1 MRLLGMEPLDDPFS
15 DAFTMRRQDFRFI
28 HPLRQQPA
36 GPAPGP
42 DAFQTAVD
50 AYWRALGLAPE
61 LAAASKQGEW
71 RLLEAAGAF
80 PAPAPGDEPI
90 DVAVRCTAVDDAA
103 IRFRC
108 VAFRGDQALASGE
121 LRYGWAEPGGGAPR
135 PVPPAVR
142 ALLQDFEAG
151 RPVVELVTGG
161 WSELGADAAPVRT
174 AVFILEQAIPAEMEW
189 DEADAT
195 ALHAVVRNRLGQPL
209 ATGRLLIEAPG
220 VARIGRMA
228 VLREVRGTN
237 LGRDVVNTLMAA
249 AWARGDR
256 EVILSAQRSAV
267 GFYARLG
274 FEERGA
280 EYEDAGIPHVDMVRG
295 R

>member
-1 MRLLGMEPLDDPFS
+1 MK
-15 DAFTMRRQDFRFI
+15 RQDFRFVQ
-28 HPLRQQPA
+28 PLRAHPA
-36 GPAPGP
+36 GQVPRP
-42 DAFQTAVD
+42 DVFQTAVGG
-50 AYWRALGLAPE
+50 YWRALGLAPE
-61 LAAASKQGEW
+61 LAAESLKGEW
-71 RLLEAAGAF
+71 RLLAAEGAPF
-80 PAPAPGDEPI
+80 DPAPGEKPV
-90 DVAVRCTAVDDAA
+90 DVGARCTDVGESS
-103 IRFRC
+103 IGFRC
-108 VAFRGDQALASGE
+108 AAFRGDQVLASGG
-121 LRYGWAEPGGGAPR
+121 LRCGWAEPGGGAPR

-142 ALLQDFEAG
+142 ALLQDFESG

-174 AVFILEQAIPAEMEW
+174 AVFIREQAIPAEMEW

-209 ATGRLLIEAPG
+209 ATGRLLVQAPG

-228 VLREVRGTN
+228 VLRAVRGTH
-237 LGRDVVNTLMAA
+237 LGRDVVQALMAA

-274 FEERGA
+274 FEERGP
-280 EYEDAGIPHVDMVRG
+280 EYEDAGIPHVDMVR
-295 R
+295 RR

>member
-1 MRLLGMEPLDDPFS
+1 MK
-15 DAFTMRRQDFRFI
+15 RQDFRFI

-36 GPAPGP
+36 GPAPAP
-42 DAFQTAVD
+42 DAFQAAVD

-61 LAAASKQGEW
+61 LAAASLHGQW
-71 RLLEAAGAF
+71 RLVEGDSAIPL
-80 PAPAPGDEPI
+80 PAVGDGPI
-90 DVAVRCTAVDDAA
+90 DGAVRCTAVDESA

-108 VAFRGDQALASGE
+108 AAFRGDQVLAGGE
-121 LRYGWAEPGGGAPR
+121 LRYGWAEPGSGAPR

-142 ALLQDFEAG
+142 TLLKDFEAG
-151 RPVVELVTGG
+151 QPVVELVTGS

-174 AVFILEQAIPAEMEW
+174 AVFIDEQAIPAEMEW
-189 DEADAT
+189 DEADHS
-195 ALHAVVRNRLGQPL
+195 ALHAVARNRLGQPL
-209 ATGRLLIEAPG
+209 ATGRLLTDAPG

-228 VLREVRGTN
+228 VLRTVRGTH
-237 LGRDVVNTLMAA
+237 LGRDVVNALMAA

-267 GFYARLG
+267 GFYTRLG
-274 FEERGA
+274 FEERGP
-280 EYEDAGIPHVDMVRG
+280 EYEDAGIPHVDMHRG

>member
-1 MRLLGMEPLDDPFS
+1 MK
-15 DAFTMRRQDFRFI
+15 RQDFRFVQ
-28 HPLRQQPA
+28 PLRLQPV
-36 GPAPGP
+36 GPAPRP
-42 DAFQTAVD
+42 DAFQTGVD
-50 AYWRALGLAPE
+50 GYWRALGLAPE
-61 LAAASKQGEW
+61 LAAASQHGEW

-80 PAPAPGDEPI
+80 PAPTPGDAPI
-90 DVAVRCTAVDDAA
+90 DGAVRCTAVDDSA

-108 VAFRGDQALASGE
+108 VAFRGDQDLASGE
-121 LRYGWAEPGGGAPR
+121 LRYGWAEPGSGALR
-135 PVPPAVR
+135 PVPLAVR
-142 ALLQDFEAG
+142 TLLQDFEAG

-174 AVFILEQAIPAEMEW
+174 AVFIDEQAIPAEMEW
-189 DEADAT
+189 DEADRT

-228 VLREVRGTN
+228 VLRAVRGTH
-237 LGRDVVNTLMAA
+237 LGRDVVNVLMAA

-267 GFYARLG
+267 GFYTRLG
-274 FEERGA
+274 FEERGP

>member
-1 MRLLGMEPLDDPFS
+1 MK
-15 DAFTMRRQDFRFI
+15 RQDFRFI
-28 HPLRQQPA
+28 HPLRRQPA

-61 LAAASKQGEW
+61 LAAASLHGQW
-71 RLLEAAGAF
+71 RLVAGDRGIAL
-80 PAPAPGDEPI
+80 PAVGDGPI
-90 DVAVRCTAVDDAA
+90 DGAVRCTAVDDSA

-108 VAFRGDQALASGE
+108 AAFRGDQVLTSGE
-121 LRYGWAEPGGGAPR
+121 LRYGWAEPGSDAPR
-135 PVPPAVR
+135 PVPLAVR
-142 ALLQDFEAG
+142 TLLQDFEAG
-151 RPVVELVTGG
+151 QPVVELVTGG

-174 AVFILEQAIPAEMEW
+174 AVFIDEQAIPAEMEW
-189 DEADAT
+189 DEADRT
-195 ALHAVVRNRLGQPL
+195 ALHAVVRNRLGQAL
-209 ATGRLLIEAPG
+209 ATGRLLIDAPG

-228 VLREVRGTN
+228 VLRAVRGTH
-237 LGRDVVNTLMAA
+237 LGRDVVNVLMAA

-267 GFYARLG
+267 GFYTRLG
-274 FEERGA
+274 FEERGP
-280 EYEDAGIPHVDMVRG
+280 EYEDAGIPHVDMVRL